1 MLLPSEVSESEFG
14 SKSKITVQE
23 LKRIQKTY
31 GISIDAIVYS
41 LKRLDILSEN
51 RHRSYCIRKNT
62 NPKFK
67 TLVEKSRYIE
77 PSSEKDYDD
86 EFYES
91 LVYSAIAQELIST
104 SKAAQLLSTSI
115 QDIENKIHAF

>member
-1 MLLPSEVSESEFG
+1 
-14 SKSKITVQE
+14 
-23 LKRIQKTY
+23 
-31 GISIDAIVYS
+31 
-41 LKRLDILSEN
+41 
-51 RHRSYCIRKNT
+51 
-62 NPKFK
+62 
-67 TLVEKSRYIE
+67 VEKSRYIE